1 MTTLAES
8 IRDRYGET
16 GADDDTGSG
25 SQGLVFIV
33 SVSPSPQARAGKLP
47 PLLTLT
53 DYNIETMG
61 EMETETS
68 GTGHIRE
75 MDLSDNLIMDWSTVN
90 NILTKFPNL
99 RFLNLARNLLSDPLP
114 GNTIV
119 AHNLSRVLTLVQC
132 SFQNFNEL
140 FSVGSEWK
148 PSGLDECLQATE
160 RLPQAG
166 GAQARQQQ
174 PDQPR
179 HGPGP
184 QQCQGAVPFPQ
195 SN

>member
-16 GADDDTGSG
+16 GADDDLGSG

-90 NILTKFPNL
+90 NILTTFPSL

-119 AHNLSRVLTLVQC
+119 AHNLSRVLSLVQC
-132 SFQNFNEL
+132 
-140 FSVGSEWK
+140 
-148 PSGLDECLQATE
+148 
-160 RLPQAG
+160 
-166 GAQARQQQ
+166 
-174 PDQPR
+174 
-179 HGPGP
+179 
-184 QQCQGAVPFPQ
+184 
-195 SN
+195 